1 MAIIGTIIQVSL
13 LIVNAIAIL
22 NEERFLAKSE
32 LLCKCNLSWTNY
44 FKLDG
49 FRRHARFVILT
60 LAFNNHTTKLPM
72 VLFLGEI
79 LALKRGWSILLALSA
94 L

>member
-32 LLCKCNLSWTNY
+32 LLCKCKSYNIAKTELIISSWM
-44 FKLDG
+44 
-49 FRRHARFVILT
+49 
-60 LAFNNHTTKLPM
+60 AFGITPC
-72 VLFLGEI
+72 
-79 LALKRGWSILLALSA
+79 S
-94 L
+94 